1 MHVQLKLELMQEVL
15 LHIFDGFA
23 SSFLDGKQSLHYNSA
38 QKKQRESDL
47 AIEAFVDYVDKNDPT
62 FWEKVK
68 PDMRRAMY
76 GIAC

>member
-1 MHVQLKLELMQEVL
+1 MFQMEE
-15 LHIFDGFA
+15 
-23 SSFLDGKQSLHYNSA
+23 